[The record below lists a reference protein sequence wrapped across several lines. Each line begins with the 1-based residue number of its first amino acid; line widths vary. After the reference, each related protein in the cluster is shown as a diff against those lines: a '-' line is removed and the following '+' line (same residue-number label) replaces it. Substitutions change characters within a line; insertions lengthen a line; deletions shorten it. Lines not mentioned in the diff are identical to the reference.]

1 MTKLHSILTLAI
13 ISIFAIS
20 CDNINLS
27 NSEFVGE
34 LFRTETAGG
43 SVWYLPYSIEN
54 DYYYCDS
61 DY

>member
-1 MTKLHSILTLAI
+1 MAVYTD
-13 ISIFAIS
+13 
-20 CDNINLS
+20 CD
-27 NSEFVGE
+27 SELVGK